1 MTDEL
6 YKLSGGG
13 NDFLARVVDGPDP
26 IDLDDLARHLPRPD
40 LVRDWTLRGLSL
52 GADGFFVL
60 GRGEPGRARMI
71 YLNADGT
78 RARLCLNGTRCAA
91 RLAFELG
98 WQAPPSHGSP
108 DDRLVIDNDAGSFTA
123 RRVGP
128 TEVSVLL
135 PPLDSPPEPRQPE
148 AGGRTWP
155 GWFLSVGVPHFVIHW
170 QGELADAPVTQIG
183 RLLRHH
189 EAFAP
194 EGTNV
199 DFVRFPEPGRVEVR
213 SYERGVEA
221 ETLACGTGVVATL
234 AVGLREGLARLPSR
248 VTTRGGFVLQ
258 AHRDDA
264 ADATDSGRTN
274 GTWSL
279 AGDARIVAR
288 VTPTSEA
295 SGLPARPW
303 G

>member
-13 NDFLARVVDGPDP
+13 NDFLARVVDGAGAADE
-26 IDLDDLARHLPRPD
+26 LERHLPRPD
-40 LVRDWTLRGLSL
+40 QVRDWTSRGLSL
-52 GADGFFVL
+52 GADGFFL
-60 GRGEPGRARMI
+60 LEPTAPGRARMI

-98 WQAPPSHGSP
+98 WHSP
-108 DDRLVIDNDAGSFTA
+108 DDDRLVIDNDAGAFPA

-135 PPLDSPPEPRQPE
+135 PRLETPPERRAPE
-148 AGGRTWP
+148 AGGRPWP
-155 GWFLSVGVPHFVIHW
+155 GWFLRVGVPHFVLHW
-170 QGELADAPVTQIG
+170 QGDLAEAPVDQLG
-183 RLLRHH
+183 RQLRHH

-194 EGTNV
+194 DGTNV
-199 DFVRFPEPGRVEVR
+199 DFVRYPEPGRVEVR

-221 ETLACGTGVVATL
+221 ETLACGTGVVAAL

-248 VTTRGGFVLQ
+248 VTTRGGFVLH
-258 AHRDDA
+258 AHSEDTEDSE
-264 ADATDSGRTN
+264 ADGAF
-274 GTWSL
+274 SL

-288 VTPTSEA
+288 VAPTSEA

>member
-1 MTDEL
+1 MEPEL

-13 NDFLARVVDGPDP
+13 NDFLAQVVDGVDLEDP
-26 IDLDDLARHLPRPD
+26 ADLDRHLPRPD
-40 LVRDWTLRGLSL
+40 RVRDWTRRGLSL

-60 GRGEPGRARMI
+60 CRSAPGRARMI
-71 YLNADGT
+71 YWNADGT

-98 WQAPPSHGSP
+98 WQAPPAGDGPHD
-108 DDRLVIDNDAGSFTA
+108 DDRVVIENDAGSFPA
-123 RRVGP
+123 RRHGP

-135 PPLDSPPEPRQPE
+135 PPLEAPPEPREPE

-155 GWFLSVGVPHFVIHW
+155 GWFLSVGVPHFVLHW
-170 QGELADAPVTQIG
+170 QGDLAEAPVDQIG
-183 RLLRHH
+183 RQLRHH
-189 EAFAP
+189 DSFAP
-194 EGTNV
+194 AGTNV
-199 DFVRFPEPGRVEVR
+199 DFARFPEPGRVEVR

-234 AVGLREGLARLPSR
+234 TVGLHEGLARLPSR
-248 VTTRGGFVLQ
+248 VTTRGGFVLH

-264 ADATDSGRTN
+264 PGGAGPDAA
-274 GTWSL
+274 WSL

-288 VTPTSEA
+288 ITPTSEA

-303 G
+303 E